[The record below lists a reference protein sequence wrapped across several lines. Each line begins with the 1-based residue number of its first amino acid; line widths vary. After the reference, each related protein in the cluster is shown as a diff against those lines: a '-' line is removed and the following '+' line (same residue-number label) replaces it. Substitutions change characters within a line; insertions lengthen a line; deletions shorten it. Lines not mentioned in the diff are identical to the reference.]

1 MLKLGSKIFDFIFS
15 EENRKKIEGFT
26 IWTATIGFIFHLS
39 LVILNNNSIIN
50 MGNESLLLTN
60 PISAIY
66 TPFSIIL
73 YYEIFLLI
81 FYLPRSFTTS
91 ILKQFEIISLII
103 IRRIFYDIPKLDLE
117 SNNWFENADNLQIT
131 YDLICILILFF
142 LIYLFNYVK
151 SNIDIKKTKNIDKF
165 IDSKKII
172 SVLLIPVMIVL
183 FIIGLYN
190 WYSIGISTNFAS
202 SFYYVNEVFYNTFFS
217 ILIIADVFIL
227 LLSFLYTERYS
238 QIMRNT
244 GFIICTILIRLSFS
258 STGLTNLLLIISSLY
273 FLALSLIICFEK
285 ISINLNPSSTSK
297 KDILYKFIS
306 VFKSLKTTI
315 LNAFKDINL
324 KLSLLHNAL
333 FIESSPGP
341 VKYAASLL
349 NLCREDTRLPLSEIT
364 EKTKNIIKS
373 TLKEL
378 NLI

>member
-1 MLKLGSKIFDFIFS
+1 MLKIGSKIFDGIFS
-15 EENRKKIEGFT
+15 ENNRKKIESFT
-26 IWTATIGFIFHLS
+26 IWSASIGFIFQLS
-39 LVILNNNSIIN
+39 LVLLNNNSIIN
-50 MGNESLLLTN
+50 IGNESLLLTN

-91 ILKQFEIISLII
+91 ILKQFEIISLIV
-103 IRRIFYDIPKLDLE
+103 IRRIFYDIPKLDLG

-258 STGLTNLLLIISSLY
+258 STGLTNLLLIISSVLFGLLILKIY
-273 FLALSLIICFEK
+273 SLMNK
-285 ISINLNPSSTSK
+285 I
-297 KDILYKFIS
+297 
-306 VFKSLKTTI
+306 
-315 LNAFKDINL
+315 
-324 KLSLLHNAL
+324 
-333 FIESSPGP
+333 E
-341 VKYAASLL
+341 
-349 NLCREDTRLPLSEIT
+349 
-364 EKTKNIIKS
+364 
-373 TLKEL
+373 
-378 NLI
+378 

>member
-1 MLKLGSKIFDFIFS
+1 MLKIGSKIFNGIFS
-15 EENRKKIEGFT
+15 ENNRKKIEGFT
-26 IWTATIGFIFHLS
+26 IWSASIGFIFHLS
-39 LVILNNNSIIN
+39 LVLLNNNSIIN
-50 MGNESLLLTN
+50 IGNESLLLTN

-91 ILKQFEIISLII
+91 ILKQFEIISLIV

-172 SVLLIPVMIVL
+172 SVILIPVMIVL
-183 FIIGLYN
+183 FVIGLYN

-258 STGLTNLLLIISSLY
+258 STGLTNLLLIISSVLFGLLILKIY
-273 FLALSLIICFEK
+273 SLMNK
-285 ISINLNPSSTSK
+285 I
-297 KDILYKFIS
+297 
-306 VFKSLKTTI
+306 
-315 LNAFKDINL
+315 
-324 KLSLLHNAL
+324 
-333 FIESSPGP
+333 E
-341 VKYAASLL
+341 
-349 NLCREDTRLPLSEIT
+349 
-364 EKTKNIIKS
+364 
-373 TLKEL
+373 
-378 NLI
+378 

>member
-1 MLKLGSKIFDFIFS
+1 MLKIGSKIFDGIFS
-15 EENRKKIEGFT
+15 ENNRKKIESFT
-26 IWTATIGFIFHLS
+26 IWSASIGFIFHLS
-39 LVILNNNSIIN
+39 LVLLNNNSIIN
-50 MGNESLLLTN
+50 IGNESLLLTN

-91 ILKQFEIISLII
+91 ILKQFEIISLIV

-151 SNIDIKKTKNIDKF
+151 SNIDIKKAKNIDKF

-172 SVLLIPVMIVL
+172 SVLLIPVMVLL

-258 STGLTNLLLIISSLY
+258 SSGLTNLLLIISSVLFGLLILKIY
-273 FLALSLIICFEK
+273 SLMNK
-285 ISINLNPSSTSK
+285 I
-297 KDILYKFIS
+297 
-306 VFKSLKTTI
+306 
-315 LNAFKDINL
+315 
-324 KLSLLHNAL
+324 
-333 FIESSPGP
+333 E
-341 VKYAASLL
+341 
-349 NLCREDTRLPLSEIT
+349 
-364 EKTKNIIKS
+364 
-373 TLKEL
+373 
-378 NLI
+378 

>member
-1 MLKLGSKIFDFIFS
+1 MLKIGSKIFDGIFS
-15 EENRKKIEGFT
+15 EVNRKKIEGFT
-26 IWTATIGFIFHLS
+26 IWSATVGFIFHLS
-39 LVILNNNSIIN
+39 LVLLNNYSIIN
-50 MGNESLLLTN
+50 IGNESLLLTN

-103 IRRIFYDIPKLDLE
+103 IRRIFYDIPKLNLD
-117 SNNWFENADNLQIT
+117 SNDWFQNPDNLQIT
-131 YDLICILILFF
+131 YDLISILILFF
-142 LIYLFNYVK
+142 LIYLFNFVK
-151 SNIDIKKTKNIDKF
+151 SKIENKKGIKNIDRF

-172 SVLLIPVMIVL
+172 SVILIPVMIIL

-190 WYSIGISTNFAS
+190 LYSIGMSSNFAS

-258 STGLTNLLLIISSLY
+258 SSGLTNLLLIISSVLFGLLILKIY
-273 FLALSLIICFEK
+273 SLMNK
-285 ISINLNPSSTSK
+285 I
-297 KDILYKFIS
+297 
-306 VFKSLKTTI
+306 
-315 LNAFKDINL
+315 
-324 KLSLLHNAL
+324 
-333 FIESSPGP
+333 E
-341 VKYAASLL
+341 
-349 NLCREDTRLPLSEIT
+349 
-364 EKTKNIIKS
+364 
-373 TLKEL
+373 
-378 NLI
+378 

>member
-1 MLKLGSKIFDFIFS
+1 MIKTGSRIFDGIFS
-15 EENRKKIEGFT
+15 ENNRKKIESFT
-26 IWTATIGFIFHLS
+26 IWSASIGFVFHLS
-39 LVILNNNSIIN
+39 LVLLNNNSIIDI
-50 MGNESLLLTN
+50 GNESLLLTN

-91 ILKQFEIISLII
+91 ILKQFEIISLIV

-151 SNIDIKKTKNIDKF
+151 TNIVVKKGKNIDKF

-258 STGLTNLLLIISSLY
+258 STGLTNLLLIISSVLFGLLILKIY
-273 FLALSLIICFEK
+273 SLMNK
-285 ISINLNPSSTSK
+285 I
-297 KDILYKFIS
+297 
-306 VFKSLKTTI
+306 
-315 LNAFKDINL
+315 
-324 KLSLLHNAL
+324 
-333 FIESSPGP
+333 E
-341 VKYAASLL
+341 
-349 NLCREDTRLPLSEIT
+349 
-364 EKTKNIIKS
+364 
-373 TLKEL
+373 
-378 NLI
+378 

>member
-1 MLKLGSKIFDFIFS
+1 MLKLGSKFFDVVFS
-15 EENRKKIEGFT
+15 EVNRKKIESFT
-26 IWTATIGFIFHLS
+26 IWSATVGFIFHLS
-39 LVILNNNSIIN
+39 LVLLNNYSIIN
-50 MGNESLLLTN
+50 IGNESLLLTN

-103 IRRIFYDIPKLDLE
+103 IRRIFYDIPKLNLD
-117 SNNWFENADNLQIT
+117 SNDWFENPDNLQIT
-131 YDLICILILFF
+131 YDLISILILFF
-142 LIYLFNYVK
+142 LIYLFNFVK
-151 SNIDIKKTKNIDKF
+151 SRIKNKKGIKNIDRF

-172 SVLLIPVMIVL
+172 SIILIPVMIVL

-190 WYSIGISTNFAS
+190 LYSIGMSSDFAS

-258 STGLTNLLLIISSLY
+258 SSGLTNLVLIISSVLFGLLILKIY
-273 FLALSLIICFEK
+273 SLMNK
-285 ISINLNPSSTSK
+285 I
-297 KDILYKFIS
+297 
-306 VFKSLKTTI
+306 
-315 LNAFKDINL
+315 
-324 KLSLLHNAL
+324 
-333 FIESSPGP
+333 E
-341 VKYAASLL
+341 
-349 NLCREDTRLPLSEIT
+349 
-364 EKTKNIIKS
+364 
-373 TLKEL
+373 
-378 NLI
+378 

>member
-1 MLKLGSKIFDFIFS
+1 MIKTGSRIFDGIFS
-15 EENRKKIEGFT
+15 ENNRKKIESFT
-26 IWTATIGFIFHLS
+26 IWSASIGFIFHLS
-39 LVILNNNSIIN
+39 LVLLNNNSIIN
-50 MGNESLLLTN
+50 IGNESLLLTN

-91 ILKQFEIISLII
+91 ILKQFEIISLIV

-151 SNIDIKKTKNIDKF
+151 TNIVVKKGKNIDKF

-172 SVLLIPVMIVL
+172 SVILIPVMIVL

-258 STGLTNLLLIISSLY
+258 STGLTNLLLIISSVLFGLLILKIY
-273 FLALSLIICFEK
+273 SLMNK
-285 ISINLNPSSTSK
+285 I
-297 KDILYKFIS
+297 
-306 VFKSLKTTI
+306 
-315 LNAFKDINL
+315 
-324 KLSLLHNAL
+324 
-333 FIESSPGP
+333 E
-341 VKYAASLL
+341 
-349 NLCREDTRLPLSEIT
+349 
-364 EKTKNIIKS
+364 
-373 TLKEL
+373 
-378 NLI
+378 

>member
-1 MLKLGSKIFDFIFS
+1 MLKIGSKIFNGIFS
-15 EENRKKIEGFT
+15 ENNRKKIESFT
-26 IWTATIGFIFHLS
+26 IWSASIGFIFHLS
-39 LVILNNNSIIN
+39 LVLLNNNSIIN
-50 MGNESLLLTN
+50 IGNESLLLTN

-91 ILKQFEIISLII
+91 ILKQFEIISLIV
-103 IRRIFYDIPKLDLE
+103 IRRIFYDIPKLDLG

-151 SNIDIKKTKNIDKF
+151 TNIDTKKTKNIDKF

-183 FIIGLYN
+183 FTIGLYN

-258 STGLTNLLLIISSLY
+258 STGLTNLLLIISSVLFGLLILKIY
-273 FLALSLIICFEK
+273 SLMNK
-285 ISINLNPSSTSK
+285 I
-297 KDILYKFIS
+297 
-306 VFKSLKTTI
+306 
-315 LNAFKDINL
+315 
-324 KLSLLHNAL
+324 
-333 FIESSPGP
+333 E
-341 VKYAASLL
+341 
-349 NLCREDTRLPLSEIT
+349 
-364 EKTKNIIKS
+364 
-373 TLKEL
+373 
-378 NLI
+378 

>member
-1 MLKLGSKIFDFIFS
+1 MLKIGSKIFDGIFS
-15 EENRKKIEGFT
+15 ENNRKKIESFT
-26 IWTATIGFIFHLS
+26 IWSASIGFIFHLS
-39 LVILNNNSIIN
+39 LVLLNNNSIIN
-50 MGNESLLLTN
+50 IGNESLLLTN

-91 ILKQFEIISLII
+91 ILKQFEIISLIV

-151 SNIDIKKTKNIDKF
+151 TNIDIRKTKNIDKF

-172 SVLLIPVMIVL
+172 SVLLIPIMIVL
-183 FIIGLYN
+183 FTIGLYN
-190 WYSIGISTNFAS
+190 WYSIGVSTNFAS

-258 STGLTNLLLIISSLY
+258 STGLTNLLLIISSVLFGLLILKIY
-273 FLALSLIICFEK
+273 SLMNK
-285 ISINLNPSSTSK
+285 I
-297 KDILYKFIS
+297 
-306 VFKSLKTTI
+306 
-315 LNAFKDINL
+315 
-324 KLSLLHNAL
+324 
-333 FIESSPGP
+333 E
-341 VKYAASLL
+341 
-349 NLCREDTRLPLSEIT
+349 
-364 EKTKNIIKS
+364 
-373 TLKEL
+373 
-378 NLI
+378 

>member
-1 MLKLGSKIFDFIFS
+1 MLKIGSKIFDGIFS
-15 EENRKKIEGFT
+15 ENNRKKIESFT
-26 IWTATIGFIFHLS
+26 IWSASIGFIVHLS
-39 LVILNNNSIIN
+39 LVLLNNYSIIN
-50 MGNESLLLTN
+50 IGNESLLLTN

-91 ILKQFEIISLII
+91 ILKQFEIISLIV

-151 SNIDIKKTKNIDKF
+151 TNIDTKKTKNIDKF

-172 SVLLIPVMIVL
+172 SVLLIPVMILL

-258 STGLTNLLLIISSLY
+258 STGLTNLLLIISSVLFGLLILKIY
-273 FLALSLIICFEK
+273 SLMNK
-285 ISINLNPSSTSK
+285 I
-297 KDILYKFIS
+297 
-306 VFKSLKTTI
+306 
-315 LNAFKDINL
+315 
-324 KLSLLHNAL
+324 
-333 FIESSPGP
+333 E
-341 VKYAASLL
+341 
-349 NLCREDTRLPLSEIT
+349 
-364 EKTKNIIKS
+364 
-373 TLKEL
+373 
-378 NLI
+378 

>member
-1 MLKLGSKIFDFIFS
+1 MIKTGSKIFDGIFS
-15 EENRKKIEGFT
+15 ENNRKKIESFT
-26 IWTATIGFIFHLS
+26 IWSASIGFIFHLS
-39 LVILNNNSIIN
+39 LVLLNNNSIIN
-50 MGNESLLLTN
+50 IGNESLLLTN

-91 ILKQFEIISLII
+91 ILKQFEIISLIV

-151 SNIDIKKTKNIDKF
+151 TNIVVKKGKNIDKF

-258 STGLTNLLLIISSLY
+258 STGLTNLLLIISSVLFGLLILKIY
-273 FLALSLIICFEK
+273 SLMNK
-285 ISINLNPSSTSK
+285 I
-297 KDILYKFIS
+297 
-306 VFKSLKTTI
+306 
-315 LNAFKDINL
+315 
-324 KLSLLHNAL
+324 
-333 FIESSPGP
+333 E
-341 VKYAASLL
+341 
-349 NLCREDTRLPLSEIT
+349 
-364 EKTKNIIKS
+364 
-373 TLKEL
+373 
-378 NLI
+378 

>member
-1 MLKLGSKIFDFIFS
+1 MLNFGSNIFDRIFS
-15 EENRKKIEGFT
+15 EDNRKKIESFT
-26 IWTATIGFIFHLS
+26 IWSATIGFIIHLS
-39 LVILNNNSIIN
+39 LVLLNNYSIVDI
-50 MGNESLLLTN
+50 GNESLLLTN

-91 ILKQFEIISLII
+91 ILKQFEIISLIV
-103 IRRIFYDIPKLDLE
+103 IRRIFYDIPKLDLQT
-117 SNNWFENADNLQIT
+117 NNWFENADNMQIT

-151 SNIDIKKTKNIDKF
+151 SNIDNRKGVKNIDKF

-172 SVLLIPVMIVL
+172 SIVLIPVMIVL
-183 FIIGLYN
+183 FCFGIYN
-190 WYSIGISTNFAS
+190 WYSIGMDSNFAS

-258 STGLTNLLLIISSLY
+258 STGLTNLLLIISSVL
-273 FLALSLIICFEK
+273 FGLLILK
-285 ISINLNPSSTSK
+285 IYSQMNK
-297 KDILYKFIS
+297 
-306 VFKSLKTTI
+306 
-315 LNAFKDINL
+315 
-324 KLSLLHNAL
+324 
-333 FIESSPGP
+333 IE
-341 VKYAASLL
+341 
-349 NLCREDTRLPLSEIT
+349 N
-364 EKTKNIIKS
+364 
-373 TLKEL
+373 
-378 NLI
+378 

>member
-1 MLKLGSKIFDFIFS
+1 MLKIGSKIFDGIFS
-15 EENRKKIEGFT
+15 ELNRKKIEGFT
-26 IWTATIGFIFHLS
+26 IWSATIGFIFHLS
-39 LVILNNNSIIN
+39 LVLLNNNSIIN
-50 MGNESLLLTN
+50 IGNESLLLTN

-91 ILKQFEIISLII
+91 ILKQFEIISLIV

-117 SNNWFENADNLQIT
+117 SKSWFENADNLQIT

-258 STGLTNLLLIISSLY
+258 STGLTNLLLIISSVLFGLLILKIY
-273 FLALSLIICFEK
+273 SLMNK
-285 ISINLNPSSTSK
+285 I
-297 KDILYKFIS
+297 
-306 VFKSLKTTI
+306 
-315 LNAFKDINL
+315 
-324 KLSLLHNAL
+324 
-333 FIESSPGP
+333 E
-341 VKYAASLL
+341 
-349 NLCREDTRLPLSEIT
+349 
-364 EKTKNIIKS
+364 
-373 TLKEL
+373 
-378 NLI
+378 

>member
-1 MLKLGSKIFDFIFS
+1 MLKIGSKIFDGIFS
-15 EENRKKIEGFT
+15 EGNRKIIESFT

-39 LVILNNNSIIN
+39 LVLLNNYSIIN
-50 MGNESLLLTN
+50 IGNESLLLTN

-81 FYLPRSFTTS
+81 YFLPRSFTTS

-103 IRRIFYDIPKLDLE
+103 IRRIFYDIPKLDLD
-117 SNNWFENADNLQIT
+117 SGNWFNNPDNLQIT

-142 LIYLFNYVK
+142 LIYLFNLVK
-151 SNIDIKKTKNIDKF
+151 SRIENKKGNKSITKF

-172 SVLLIPVMIVL
+172 SIALIPVMLCL
-183 FIIGLYN
+183 FIIGIYN
-190 WYSIGISTNFAS
+190 WYSIGMDSNFAS

-258 STGLTNLLLIISSLY
+258 STGLTNLLLIVSSVLFGLLILKIY
-273 FLALSLIICFEK
+273 SLMNK
-285 ISINLNPSSTSK
+285 I
-297 KDILYKFIS
+297 
-306 VFKSLKTTI
+306 
-315 LNAFKDINL
+315 
-324 KLSLLHNAL
+324 
-333 FIESSPGP
+333 E
-341 VKYAASLL
+341 
-349 NLCREDTRLPLSEIT
+349 
-364 EKTKNIIKS
+364 
-373 TLKEL
+373 
-378 NLI
+378 

>member
-1 MLKLGSKIFDFIFS
+1 MLKIGSKIFDGIFS
-15 EENRKKIEGFT
+15 ENNRKKIESFT
-26 IWTATIGFIFHLS
+26 IWSASIGFIFHLS
-39 LVILNNNSIIN
+39 LVLLNNNSIIN
-50 MGNESLLLTN
+50 IGNESLLLTN

-91 ILKQFEIISLII
+91 ILKQFEIISLIV

-151 SNIDIKKTKNIDKF
+151 TNIVVKKGKNIDKF

-258 STGLTNLLLIISSLY
+258 STGLTNLLLIISSVLFGLLILKIY
-273 FLALSLIICFEK
+273 SLMNK
-285 ISINLNPSSTSK
+285 I
-297 KDILYKFIS
+297 
-306 VFKSLKTTI
+306 
-315 LNAFKDINL
+315 
-324 KLSLLHNAL
+324 
-333 FIESSPGP
+333 E
-341 VKYAASLL
+341 
-349 NLCREDTRLPLSEIT
+349 
-364 EKTKNIIKS
+364 
-373 TLKEL
+373 
-378 NLI
+378 

>member
-1 MLKLGSKIFDFIFS
+1 MLNFGSNIFDRIFS
-15 EENRKKIEGFT
+15 EDNRKKIESFT
-26 IWTATIGFIFHLS
+26 IWSATIGFIIHLS
-39 LVILNNNSIIN
+39 LVLLNNYSIIDI
-50 MGNESLLLTN
+50 GNESLLLTN

-91 ILKQFEIISLII
+91 ILKQFEIISLIV
-103 IRRIFYDIPKLDLE
+103 IRRIFYDIPKLDLQT
-117 SNNWFENADNLQIT
+117 NNWFENADNMQIT

-151 SNIDIKKTKNIDKF
+151 SNIDYKKGIKNIDKF

-172 SVLLIPVMIVL
+172 SIVLIPVMIVL
-183 FIIGLYN
+183 FCFGIYN
-190 WYSIGISTNFAS
+190 WYSIGMDSNFAS

-258 STGLTNLLLIISSLY
+258 STGLTNLLLIISSVL
-273 FLALSLIICFEK
+273 FGLLILK
-285 ISINLNPSSTSK
+285 IYSQMNK
-297 KDILYKFIS
+297 
-306 VFKSLKTTI
+306 
-315 LNAFKDINL
+315 
-324 KLSLLHNAL
+324 
-333 FIESSPGP
+333 IE
-341 VKYAASLL
+341 
-349 NLCREDTRLPLSEIT
+349 N
-364 EKTKNIIKS
+364 
-373 TLKEL
+373 
-378 NLI
+378 

>member
-1 MLKLGSKIFDFIFS
+1 MLKIGSKIFDGIFS
-15 EENRKKIEGFT
+15 ENNRKKIESFT
-26 IWTATIGFIFHLS
+26 IWSASIGFIFHLS
-39 LVILNNNSIIN
+39 LVLLNNNSIIN
-50 MGNESLLLTN
+50 IGNESLLLTN

-91 ILKQFEIISLII
+91 ILKQFEIISLIV

-151 SNIDIKKTKNIDKF
+151 TNIVVKKGKNIDKF

-172 SVLLIPVMIVL
+172 SVLLIPVMLVL

-258 STGLTNLLLIISSLY
+258 STGLTNLLLIISSVLFGLLILKIY
-273 FLALSLIICFEK
+273 SLMNK
-285 ISINLNPSSTSK
+285 I
-297 KDILYKFIS
+297 
-306 VFKSLKTTI
+306 
-315 LNAFKDINL
+315 
-324 KLSLLHNAL
+324 
-333 FIESSPGP
+333 E
-341 VKYAASLL
+341 
-349 NLCREDTRLPLSEIT
+349 
-364 EKTKNIIKS
+364 
-373 TLKEL
+373 
-378 NLI
+378 

>member
-1 MLKLGSKIFDFIFS
+1 MLKIGSKIFDEIFS
-15 EENRKKIEGFT
+15 EVNRKKIESFT
-26 IWTATIGFIFHLS
+26 IWSATVGFIFHLS
-39 LVILNNNSIIN
+39 LVLLNNYSIIN
-50 MGNESLLLTN
+50 IGNESLLLTN

-103 IRRIFYDIPKLDLE
+103 IRRIFYDIPKLNLD
-117 SNNWFENADNLQIT
+117 SNDWFKNPDNLQIT
-131 YDLICILILFF
+131 YDLISILILFF
-142 LIYLFNYVK
+142 LIYLFNFVK
-151 SNIDIKKTKNIDKF
+151 SKIENKKGIKNIDRF

-172 SVLLIPVMIVL
+172 SVILIPVMIIL

-190 WYSIGISTNFAS
+190 LYSIGMSSNFAS

-258 STGLTNLLLIISSLY
+258 SSGLTNLLLIISSVLFGLLILKIY
-273 FLALSLIICFEK
+273 SLMNK
-285 ISINLNPSSTSK
+285 I
-297 KDILYKFIS
+297 
-306 VFKSLKTTI
+306 
-315 LNAFKDINL
+315 
-324 KLSLLHNAL
+324 
-333 FIESSPGP
+333 E
-341 VKYAASLL
+341 
-349 NLCREDTRLPLSEIT
+349 
-364 EKTKNIIKS
+364 
-373 TLKEL
+373 
-378 NLI
+378 

>member
-1 MLKLGSKIFDFIFS
+1 MLNFGSNIFDRIFS
-15 EENRKKIEGFT
+15 EDNRKKIESFT
-26 IWTATIGFIFHLS
+26 IWSATIGFIIHLS
-39 LVILNNNSIIN
+39 LVLLNNYSIVDI
-50 MGNESLLLTN
+50 GNESLLLTN

-91 ILKQFEIISLII
+91 ILKQFEIISLIV
-103 IRRIFYDIPKLDLE
+103 IRRIFYDIPKLDLKT
-117 SNNWFENADNLQIT
+117 NNWFENADNMQIT

-151 SNIDIKKTKNIDKF
+151 SNIDNKKGVKNIDKF

-172 SVLLIPVMIVL
+172 SIVLIPVMIVL
-183 FIIGLYN
+183 FCLGIYN
-190 WYSIGISTNFAS
+190 WYSIGMDSNFAS

-258 STGLTNLLLIISSLY
+258 STGLTNLLLIISSVL
-273 FLALSLIICFEK
+273 FGLLILK
-285 ISINLNPSSTSK
+285 IYSQMNK
-297 KDILYKFIS
+297 
-306 VFKSLKTTI
+306 
-315 LNAFKDINL
+315 
-324 KLSLLHNAL
+324 
-333 FIESSPGP
+333 IE
-341 VKYAASLL
+341 
-349 NLCREDTRLPLSEIT
+349 N
-364 EKTKNIIKS
+364 
-373 TLKEL
+373 
-378 NLI
+378 

>member
-1 MLKLGSKIFDFIFS
+1 MLNFGSNIFDRIFS
-15 EENRKKIEGFT
+15 EDNRKKIESFT
-26 IWTATIGFIFHLS
+26 IWSATIGFIIHLS
-39 LVILNNNSIIN
+39 LVLLNNYSIIDI
-50 MGNESLLLTN
+50 GNESLLLTN

-91 ILKQFEIISLII
+91 ILKQFEIISLIV

-117 SNNWFENADNLQIT
+117 TNNWFENADNMQIT

-151 SNIDIKKTKNIDKF
+151 SNIDNKKGLKNIDKF

-172 SVLLIPVMIVL
+172 SIVLIPVMIVL
-183 FIIGLYN
+183 FCFGIYN
-190 WYSIGISTNFAS
+190 WYSIGMDSNFAS

-258 STGLTNLLLIISSLY
+258 STGLTNLLLIISSVL
-273 FLALSLIICFEK
+273 FGLLILK
-285 ISINLNPSSTSK
+285 IYSQMNK
-297 KDILYKFIS
+297 
-306 VFKSLKTTI
+306 
-315 LNAFKDINL
+315 
-324 KLSLLHNAL
+324 
-333 FIESSPGP
+333 IE
-341 VKYAASLL
+341 
-349 NLCREDTRLPLSEIT
+349 N
-364 EKTKNIIKS
+364 
-373 TLKEL
+373 
-378 NLI
+378 

>member
-1 MLKLGSKIFDFIFS
+1 MLKLGSKFFDIVFS
-15 EENRKKIEGFT
+15 EVNRKKIESFT
-26 IWTATIGFIFHLS
+26 IWSATVGFIFHLS
-39 LVILNNNSIIN
+39 LVLLNNYSIIN
-50 MGNESLLLTN
+50 IGNESLLLTN

-103 IRRIFYDIPKLDLE
+103 IRRIFYDIPKLNLD
-117 SNNWFENADNLQIT
+117 SNDWFENPDNLQIT
-131 YDLICILILFF
+131 YDLISILILFF
-142 LIYLFNYVK
+142 LIYLFNFVK
-151 SNIDIKKTKNIDKF
+151 SRIKNKKGIKNIDRF

-172 SVLLIPVMIVL
+172 SIILIPVMIVL

-190 WYSIGISTNFAS
+190 LYSIGMSSDFAS

-258 STGLTNLLLIISSLY
+258 SSGLTNLLLIISSVLFGLLILKIY
-273 FLALSLIICFEK
+273 SLMNK
-285 ISINLNPSSTSK
+285 I
-297 KDILYKFIS
+297 
-306 VFKSLKTTI
+306 
-315 LNAFKDINL
+315 
-324 KLSLLHNAL
+324 
-333 FIESSPGP
+333 E
-341 VKYAASLL
+341 
-349 NLCREDTRLPLSEIT
+349 
-364 EKTKNIIKS
+364 
-373 TLKEL
+373 
-378 NLI
+378 

>member
-1 MLKLGSKIFDFIFS
+1 MLKIGSIFFDGIFS
-15 EENRKKIEGFT
+15 ENNRKKIESFT
-26 IWTATIGFIFHLS
+26 IWSASIGFIFHLS
-39 LVILNNNSIIN
+39 LVLLNNNSIIN
-50 MGNESLLLTN
+50 IGNESLLLTN

-91 ILKQFEIISLII
+91 ILKQFEIISLIV
-103 IRRIFYDIPKLDLE
+103 IRRIFYDIPKLDLG

-258 STGLTNLLLIISSLY
+258 STGLTNLLLIISSVLFGLLILKIY
-273 FLALSLIICFEK
+273 SLMNK
-285 ISINLNPSSTSK
+285 I
-297 KDILYKFIS
+297 
-306 VFKSLKTTI
+306 
-315 LNAFKDINL
+315 
-324 KLSLLHNAL
+324 
-333 FIESSPGP
+333 E
-341 VKYAASLL
+341 
-349 NLCREDTRLPLSEIT
+349 
-364 EKTKNIIKS
+364 
-373 TLKEL
+373 
-378 NLI
+378 

>member
-1 MLKLGSKIFDFIFS
+1 MLKIGSKIFDGIFS
-15 EENRKKIEGFT
+15 EVNRRKIENFT
-26 IWTATIGFIFHLS
+26 IWSATVGFIFHLS
-39 LVILNNNSIIN
+39 LVLLNNYSIIN
-50 MGNESLLLTN
+50 IGNESLLLTN

-103 IRRIFYDIPKLDLE
+103 IRRIFYDIPKLNLD
-117 SNNWFENADNLQIT
+117 SNDWFQNPDNLQIT
-131 YDLICILILFF
+131 YDLISILILFF
-142 LIYLFNYVK
+142 LIYLFNFVK
-151 SNIDIKKTKNIDKF
+151 SKIENRKGIKNIDRF

-172 SVLLIPVMIVL
+172 SIILIPVMIVL

-190 WYSIGISTNFAS
+190 LFSIGQSSDFAS

-258 STGLTNLLLIISSLY
+258 SSGLTNLLLIISSVLFGLLILKIY
-273 FLALSLIICFEK
+273 SLMNK
-285 ISINLNPSSTSK
+285 I
-297 KDILYKFIS
+297 
-306 VFKSLKTTI
+306 
-315 LNAFKDINL
+315 
-324 KLSLLHNAL
+324 
-333 FIESSPGP
+333 E
-341 VKYAASLL
+341 
-349 NLCREDTRLPLSEIT
+349 
-364 EKTKNIIKS
+364 
-373 TLKEL
+373 
-378 NLI
+378 